1 MQERLEREVPVT
13 GGAGAAD
20 NGDSLRRR
28 VNYVGRGV
36 HWRQRT
42 KCWDKYPDPATVEYH
57 KHGFYI
63 RWLLISLFA
72 HME

>member
-42 KCWDKYPDPATVEYH
+42 KCWDKYPDPAAVEYY
-57 KHGFYI
+57 KHGF
-63 RWLLISLFA
+63 LLQHSRTKN
-72 HME
+72 H